1 MNDIMS
7 FGFHRLWKKELGE
20 LLNPS
25 QESLVL
31 DLAAGSGDITKLIK
45 EKNCNCIAYDEN
57 IDMLNDAK
65 KKLAN
70 YQVDFVNGTA
80 ENLPFQNSSFD
91 FVIASFGIRNFS
103 DMETALIEIN
113 RILKKKGKFLC
124 LEFSEVNNPVLRKV
138 IKFYY
143 KVIPRYGKFFVNN
156 KLAYSYLIKS
166 IEEFPNQIQFTK
178 KLKKTHF
185 KNIKVI
191 DILDGVA
198 SIHISEK

>member
-7 FGFHRLWKKELGE
+7 FGFHRLWKKELVE

-45 EKNCNCIAYDEN
+45 KKNCDCIAYDEN
-57 IDMLNDAK
+57 IDMLNEAK

-70 YQVDFVNGTA
+70 YQVGFVNGTA
-80 ENLPFQNSSFD
+80 ENLPFQNNSFD
-91 FVIASFGIRNFS
+91 FVITSFGIRNFS
-103 DMETALIEIN
+103 DMETALTEIN

-124 LEFSEVNNPVLRKV
+124 LEFSEVNNPVLRKAV
-138 IKFYY
+138 KLYY
-143 KVIPRYGKFFVNN
+143 KVIPRYGKFFANN